1 MNENIAATSA
11 VWQEAF
17 ALAWEAF
24 CRGNVPVGCVI
35 ADGQGRIAAKG
46 RNAIYDDESI
56 TPLAGT
62 NLAHAEI
69 VALSQLKRGEHET
82 GEYTLYTTLEPCPM
96 CFGAIVMT
104 GIRKV
109 RYAARDGLAGSAV
122 LTGATPYIASKQISV
137 ALEGS
142 SLEVFQIAL
151 TTAFELRRQ
160 HPRQE
165 VILSCLR
172 ADCPEGLALG
182 TRLFQEG
189 FFSTACREGWKVE
202 QVYEDVMANFASIS
216 RTV

>member
-1 MNENIAATSA
+1 LNENIAATSA

-109 RYAARDGLAGSAV
+109 CYAARDGLAGSAV

-165 VILSCLR
+165 VILSCLS
-172 ADCPEGLALG
+172 ADCPEGVALG

-189 FFSTACREGWKVE
+189 FFSTACRLVVLSQEGDAEKV
-202 QVYEDVMANFASIS
+202 
-216 RTV
+216 R

>member
-1 MNENIAATSA
+1 
-11 VWQEAF
+11 
-17 ALAWEAF
+17 
-24 CRGNVPVGCVI
+24 
-35 ADGQGRIAAKG
+35 
-46 RNAIYDDESI
+46 
-56 TPLAGT
+56 
-62 NLAHAEI
+62 
-69 VALSQLKRGEHET
+69 
-82 GEYTLYTTLEPCPM
+82 M

-172 ADCPEGLALG
+172 ADCPEGVALG

-189 FFSTACREGWKVE
+189 FFPQPVGKAGKW
-202 QVYEDVMANFASIS
+202 S
-216 RTV
+216 RFMKMLWRILPVFPGRFEEE

>member
-1 MNENIAATSA
+1 MLPGVEVLCNN
-11 VWQEAF
+11 
-17 ALAWEAF
+17 
-24 CRGNVPVGCVI
+24 CDKGNLVEREYCSHVSRVAGSLRLGLGSVLPGKC
-35 ADGQGRIAAKG
+35 AGGLRDRRRAGRIAAKG

-172 ADCPEGLALG
+172 ADCPEGVALG
-182 TRLFQEG
+182 TRLFQRA
-189 FFSTACREGWKVE
+189 FFHSL
-202 QVYEDVMANFASIS
+202 
-216 RTV
+216 